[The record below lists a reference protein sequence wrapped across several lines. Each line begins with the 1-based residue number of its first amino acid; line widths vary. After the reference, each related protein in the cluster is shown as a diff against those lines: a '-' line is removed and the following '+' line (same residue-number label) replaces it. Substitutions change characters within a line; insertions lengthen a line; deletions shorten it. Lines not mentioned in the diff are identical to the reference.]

1 MGRLSR
7 RQFTALFASAAT
19 VFLSGCT
26 EAFGEY
32 LGNDQ
37 EGELLVVTTNLRIAD
52 ALGGQNEYPA
62 DIGARI
68 VVENR
73 HPDRRQATLQATLRH
88 DPPDGEGDEWTK
100 SRELNLGRGVSPTI
114 IMEFESVYQEGDK
127 LENYEIEAA
136 ILGPG
141 E

>member
-7 RQFTALFASAAT
+7 RQFTGLLASGAT
-19 VFLSGCT
+19 LLLSGCT

-37 EGELLVVTTNLRIAD
+37 EGKLLVVTTNLRVTNTTGD
-52 ALGGQNEYPA
+52 ETEYPA
-62 DIGARI
+62 DIAARI

-73 HPDRRQATLQATLRH
+73 RSERQQATLEAILRH
-88 DPPDGEGDEWTK
+88 DRPAGEPEEWTNT
-100 SRELNLGRGVSPTI
+100 RELNLGRGVSPTI
-114 IMEFESVYQEGDK
+114 EMLFESVFEEGDK

>member
-1 MGRLSR
+1 MARLSR
-7 RQFTALFASAAT
+7 RQFTGLFASGAA
-19 VFLSGCT
+19 VLLSGCT

-37 EGELLVVTTNLRIAD
+37 EGELLVVTTNLRVAD
-52 ALGGQNEYPA
+52 ALGEEIEYPA

-73 HPDRRQATLQATLRH
+73 RPDRQQATLEATLRH
-88 DPPDGEGDEWTK
+88 DPPDGETEEWTK

-114 IMEFESVYQEGDK
+114 EMEFESVYQEDDE
-127 LENYEIEAA
+127 LENFEIDARIIE
-136 ILGPG
+136 PG

>member
-7 RQFTALFASAAT
+7 RQFTGLLASGAT
-19 VFLSGCT
+19 VLLSGCT

-37 EGELLVVTTNLRIAD
+37 EGELLVVTTNLRVAN
-52 ALGGQNEYPA
+52 ALGDDIDYPGNIA
-62 DIGARI
+62 ARI

-73 HPDRRQATLQATLRH
+73 RPERQQATLEAILRH
-88 DPPDGEGDEWTK
+88 DPPDGEPEEWTK
-100 SRELNLGRGVSPTI
+100 TRELNLGRGVSPTI
-114 IMEFESVYQEGDK
+114 EMAFESVFEEGDK

-136 ILGPG
+136 ILEPD